1 MDKKELIN
9 LIKETIDGLKEDVNV
24 DFDGSDSDYK
34 GSPDDAAEV
43 ESDNLTATLSE
54 QESEEDLKADIKD
67 LVSLIKNPDPSRA
80 KDYGSVENYVKM
92 LKDKLKRLNDKL
104 KESKLKEDV
113 VNSLDKL
120 VALNKI
126 ADVQEAELDTDN
138 PFVELV
144 FVTKSPKLKFYIAFD
159 LEEKKFDTI
168 KYDEDINKSIPQLS
182 NQLTKDELKKS
193 YKDVYNA
200 SVYDIATIGEEVMKF
215 FHEPEVSEDYKGAPN
230 DAAEV
235 ESDELTATLS
245 ELKGI
250 IKTAVNE
257 VVLENSIL
265 EKIELQSLEDFYQDE
280 MSDVV
285 AESLT
290 NLQEVDLDKYRDMLG
305 ANFRELDDD
314 ELMNYLKRQYLKRQ
328 ATTDKELKKQLAK
341 DPEFQRQIKIDRYK
355 YPYIHPS
362 TSVKIIDKSG
372 KQFDLD
378 KLKSVIT
385 QRPSKILKQNEKI
398 QHSGGKETIFYN
410 VGLPALKGL
419 AVNEKTG
426 KIVVIDTCPG
436 AGQCQV
442 YCYAK
447 KGGYVQYEN
456 APIAT
461 TRLLNFL
468 VNDPAGFK
476 SMLESE
482 IDKAVK
488 SAEKKGANVV
498 IRWHDSGDM
507 FSQDY
512 LNLAYDIARK
522 FPTAQFYAY
531 TKLAGV
537 AQGEKP
543 DNFIMNFSAGAKK
556 PEERQV
562 DLGKTKH
569 STVVPKQTFDDLI
582 VKDENGKAVR
592 DEKGQIQ
599 FSPENLDRLKQK
611 LSVKYGVPKD
621 SILSYEEMKN
631 TPESEEVGKYNV
643 IVRPGDGDES
653 ASRKDV
659 KGTYL
664 LIH

>member
-1 MDKKELIN
+1 MDKEKFIALIN
-9 LIKETIDGLKEDVNV
+9 EIISEDTDIHVNN
-24 DFDGSDSDYK
+24 DNYK
-34 GSPDDAAEV
+34 GDPNNAAEV
-43 ESDNLTATLSE
+43 ESDELTAHLSE

-67 LVSLIKNPDPSRA
+67 LASLIKNPDPSRA
-80 KDYGSVENYVKM
+80 KDYGSVDNYVKM
-92 LKDKLKRLNDKL
+92 LKGKLKKAYDKLKNI
-104 KESKLKEDV
+104 KESKLKENV
-113 VNSLDKL
+113 VDSTDKV

-126 ADVQEAELDTDN
+126 ADVQEAELDTN
-138 PFVELV
+138 EPFVELV

-159 LEEKKFDTI
+159 LDKKKFDII
-168 KYDEDINKSIPQLS
+168 KYDEDITKSVPQLS
-182 NQLTKDELKKS
+182 KQLTKDELKGL

-200 SVYDIATIGEEVMKF
+200 SVYDIATIGDDVMKF
-215 FHEPEVSEDYKGAPN
+215 FQEPEVSEN
-230 DAAEV
+230 V
-235 ESDELTATLS
+235 SVN
-245 ELKGI
+245 ELKGL
-250 IKTAVNE
+250 IKTAIDE

-265 EKIELQSLEDFYQDE
+265 ETIKLQSLEDFYQDE
-280 MSDVV
+280 MSEVV
-285 AESLT
+285 AESILT
-290 NLQEVDLDKYRDMLG
+290 LEDVDLDQYRDMLG
-305 ANFRELDDD
+305 ANFRELDDE
-314 ELMNYLKRQYLKRQ
+314 ELMGYLERQYLKRQ
-328 ATTDKELKKQLAK
+328 ATLDKDLKKKLDK
-341 DPEFQRQIKIDRYK
+341 DADFQRKIKVDKYK

-362 TSVKIIDKSG
+362 TSVKIVDKSG

-378 KLKSVIT
+378 KLKSIIT

-419 AVNEKTG
+419 AVNEKTD

-482 IDKAVK
+482 IGKALE

-512 LNLAYDIARK
+512 LNIAYDIARK

-569 STVVPKQTFDDLI
+569 STVVPKQTFDDL
-582 VKDENGKAVR
+582 VMKDQNGKAIR

-621 SILSYEEMKN
+621 SILSYTEMKN
-631 TPESEEVGKYNV
+631 TPVSDEVGKYNV
-643 IVRPGDGDES
+643 IVKPGDGDES

>member
-1 MDKKELIN
+1 MNKETFIALIN
-9 LIKETIDGLKEDVNV
+9 EIISEDTDVEVNN
-24 DFDGSDSDYK
+24 DNFK
-34 GSPDDAAEV
+34 GDPDNAAEV
-43 ESDNLTATLSE
+43 ESDELTAHLSE
-54 QESEEDLKADIKD
+54 QESEDDLKADIKD
-67 LVSLIKNPDPSRA
+67 LASLIKNPDPSRA
-80 KDYGSVENYVKM
+80 KDYGSVDNYVKM
-92 LKDKLKRLNDKL
+92 LKSKLKRTYDKLKNI

-113 VNSLDKL
+113 VDSTDKV

-126 ADVQEAELDTDN
+126 ADVHEAELDTN
-138 PFVELV
+138 EPFVELV

-159 LEEKKFDTI
+159 LDEKKFDTI
-168 KYDEDINKSIPQLS
+168 KYDEDITKSVPQLS
-182 NQLTKDELKKS
+182 KQLTKDQLKGQ

-200 SVYDIATIGEEVMKF
+200 SIYDIASIGDDVMKF
-215 FHEPEVSEDYKGAPN
+215 FQPDDVNENVSVN
-230 DAAEV
+230 
-235 ESDELTATLS
+235 
-245 ELKGI
+245 ELKSI
-250 IKTAVNE
+250 IKKAVDE
-257 VVLENSIL
+257 VVFENSVL
-265 EKIELQSLEDFYQDE
+265 EGIELQSLEDFYQDE
-280 MSDVV
+280 MSDMVS
-285 AESLT
+285 ESLT

-362 TSVKIIDKSG
+362 TSVKIVDKSG
-372 KQFDLD
+372 KQFNLD
-378 KLKSVIT
+378 KLKSIIT

-507 FSQDY
+507 FSEDY

-582 VKDENGKAVR
+582 IKDENGKAVR

-631 TPESEEVGKYNV
+631 TPESDEIGVYNV

>member
-1 MDKKELIN
+1 MNKETFIALIN
-9 LIKETIDGLKEDVNV
+9 EIISEDTDVEVNN
-24 DFDGSDSDYK
+24 DNFK
-34 GSPDDAAEV
+34 GDPDNAAEV
-43 ESDNLTATLSE
+43 ESDELTAHLSE
-54 QESEEDLKADIKD
+54 QESEDDLKADIKD
-67 LVSLIKNPDPSRA
+67 LASLIKNPDPSRA
-80 KDYGSVENYVKM
+80 KDYGSVDNYVKM
-92 LKDKLKRLNDKL
+92 LKSKLKRTYDKLKNI

-113 VNSLDKL
+113 VDSTDKV

-126 ADVQEAELDTDN
+126 ADVHEAELDTN
-138 PFVELV
+138 EPFVELV

-159 LEEKKFDTI
+159 LDEKKFDTI
-168 KYDEDINKSIPQLS
+168 KYDEDITKSVPQLS
-182 NQLTKDELKKS
+182 KQLTKDQLKGQ

-200 SVYDIATIGEEVMKF
+200 SIYDIASIGDDVMKF
-215 FHEPEVSEDYKGAPN
+215 FQPDDVNENVSVN
-230 DAAEV
+230 
-235 ESDELTATLS
+235 
-245 ELKGI
+245 ELKSI
-250 IKTAVNE
+250 IKKAVDE
-257 VVLENSIL
+257 VVFENSVL
-265 EKIELQSLEDFYQDE
+265 EGIELQSLEDFYQDE
-280 MSDVV
+280 MSDMVS
-285 AESLT
+285 ESLT

-362 TSVKIIDKSG
+362 TSVKIVDKSG
-372 KQFDLD
+372 KQFNLD
-378 KLKSVIT
+378 KLKSIIT

-482 IDKAVK
+482 IEKAVK

-507 FSQDY
+507 FSEDY

-582 VKDENGKAVR
+582 IKDENGKAVR

-631 TPESEEVGKYNV
+631 TPESDEIGVYNV

>member
-1 MDKKELIN
+1 MDKEKFIALIN
-9 LIKETIDGLKEDVNV
+9 EVISEDTDIQVNN
-24 DFDGSDSDYK
+24 DNYK
-34 GSPDDAAEV
+34 GDPNNAAEV
-43 ESDNLTATLSE
+43 ESDELTAHLSE

-67 LVSLIKNPDPSRA
+67 LASLIKNPDPSRA
-80 KDYGSVENYVKM
+80 KDYGSVDNYVKM
-92 LKDKLKRLNDKL
+92 LKGKLKKAYDKLKNI
-104 KESKLKEDV
+104 KESKLKENV
-113 VNSLDKL
+113 VDSTDKV

-126 ADVQEAELDTDN
+126 ADVQEAELDTN
-138 PFVELV
+138 EPFVELV

-159 LEEKKFDTI
+159 LDKKKFDII
-168 KYDEDINKSIPQLS
+168 KYDEDITKSVPQLS
-182 NQLTKDELKKS
+182 KQLTKDELKGL

-200 SVYDIATIGEEVMKF
+200 SVYDIATIGDDVMKF
-215 FHEPEVSEDYKGAPN
+215 FQEPEVSEN
-230 DAAEV
+230 V
-235 ESDELTATLS
+235 SVN
-245 ELKGI
+245 ELKGL
-250 IKTAVNE
+250 IKTAIDE

-265 EKIELQSLEDFYQDE
+265 ETIKLQSLEDFYQDE
-280 MSDVV
+280 MSEVV
-285 AESLT
+285 AESILT
-290 NLQEVDLDKYRDMLG
+290 LEDVDLDQYRDMLG
-305 ANFRELDDD
+305 ANFRELDDE
-314 ELMNYLKRQYLKRQ
+314 ELMGYLERQYLKRQ
-328 ATTDKELKKQLAK
+328 ATLDKDLKKKLDK
-341 DPEFQRQIKIDRYK
+341 DADFQRKIKVDKYK

-362 TSVKIIDKSG
+362 TSVKIVDKSG

-378 KLKSVIT
+378 KLKSIIT

-419 AVNEKTG
+419 AVNEKTD

-482 IDKAVK
+482 IGKALE

-512 LNLAYDIARK
+512 LNIAYDIARK

-569 STVVPKQTFDDLI
+569 STVVPKQTFDDL
-582 VKDENGKAVR
+582 VMKDQNGKAIR

-621 SILSYEEMKN
+621 SILSYTEMKN
-631 TPESEEVGKYNV
+631 TPVSDEVGKYNV
-643 IVRPGDGDES
+643 IVKPGDGDES

>member
-1 MDKKELIN
+1 MDKEKFISLIN
-9 LIKETIDGLKEDVNV
+9 EIISEDTDVQVNN
-24 DFDGSDSDYK
+24 DDYK
-34 GSPDDAAEV
+34 GDPNNAAEV
-43 ESDNLTATLSE
+43 ESDELTAHLSE

-67 LVSLIKNPDPSRA
+67 LASLIKNPDPSRA
-80 KDYGSVENYVKM
+80 KDYGSVDNYVKM
-92 LKDKLKRLNDKL
+92 LKGKLKKAYDKLKNI
-104 KESKLKEDV
+104 KESKLKENV
-113 VNSLDKL
+113 VDYKDKV

-126 ADVQEAELDTDN
+126 ADVEEADMSEEDL
-138 PFVELV
+138 VELV
-144 FVTKSPKLKFYIAFD
+144 FVTKNPKLKFYIAFD
-159 LEEKKFDTI
+159 LDEKKFDTI
-168 KYDEDINKSIPQLS
+168 KYDEDTTKSVPQLS
-182 NQLTKDELKKS
+182 KQLTKDELKGL

-200 SVYDIATIGEEVMKF
+200 SVYDIATIGDDVMKF
-215 FHEPEVSEDYKGAPN
+215 FQEPEVSEN
-230 DAAEV
+230 V
-235 ESDELTATLS
+235 SVN
-245 ELKGI
+245 ELKGL
-250 IKTAVNE
+250 IKTAIDE

-265 EKIELQSLEDFYQDE
+265 ETIKLQSLEDFYQDE
-280 MSDVV
+280 MSEVV
-285 AESLT
+285 AESILT
-290 NLQEVDLDKYRDMLG
+290 LEDVDLDQYRDMLG
-305 ANFRELDDD
+305 ANFRELDDE
-314 ELMNYLKRQYLKRQ
+314 ELMGYLERQYLKRQ
-328 ATTDKELKKQLAK
+328 ATLDKDLKKKLDK
-341 DPEFQRQIKIDRYK
+341 DADFQRQIKVDKYK

-362 TSVKIIDKSG
+362 TSVKIVDKSG

-378 KLKSVIT
+378 KLKSIIT

-410 VGLPALKGL
+410 IGLPALKGL

-468 VNDPAGFK
+468 INDPAGFK
-476 SMLESE
+476 TMLESE
-482 IDKAVK
+482 IGKALE

-512 LNLAYDIARK
+512 LNIAYDIARK

-569 STVVPKQTFDDLI
+569 STVVPKQTFDDL
-582 VKDENGKAVR
+582 VMKDQNGKAIR

-621 SILSYEEMKN
+621 SILSYAEMKN
-631 TPESEEVGKYNV
+631 TPVSDEVGKYNV
-643 IVRPGDGDES
+643 IVKPGDGDES

>member
-1 MDKKELIN
+1 MDKEKFIALIN
-9 LIKETIDGLKEDVNV
+9 EIISEDTDIQVNN
-24 DFDGSDSDYK
+24 DNYK
-34 GSPDDAAEV
+34 GDPNNAAEV
-43 ESDNLTATLSE
+43 ESDELTAHLSE

-67 LVSLIKNPDPSRA
+67 LASLIKNPDPSRA
-80 KDYGSVENYVKM
+80 KDYGSVDNYVKM
-92 LKDKLKRLNDKL
+92 LKGKLKKAYDKLKNI
-104 KESKLKEDV
+104 KESKLKENV
-113 VNSLDKL
+113 VDSTDKV

-126 ADVQEAELDTDN
+126 ADVQEAELDTN
-138 PFVELV
+138 EPFVELV

-159 LEEKKFDTI
+159 LDEKKFDTI
-168 KYDEDINKSIPQLS
+168 KYDEDTTKSVPQLS
-182 NQLTKDELKKS
+182 KQLTKDELKGL

-200 SVYDIATIGEEVMKF
+200 SVYDIATIGDDVMKF
-215 FHEPEVSEDYKGAPN
+215 FQEPEVSEN
-230 DAAEV
+230 V
-235 ESDELTATLS
+235 SVN
-245 ELKGI
+245 ELKGL
-250 IKTAVNE
+250 IKTAIDE

-265 EKIELQSLEDFYQDE
+265 ETIKLQSLEDFYQDE
-280 MSDVV
+280 MSEVV
-285 AESLT
+285 AESILT
-290 NLQEVDLDKYRDMLG
+290 LEDVDLDQYRDMLG
-305 ANFRELDDD
+305 ANFRELDDE
-314 ELMNYLKRQYLKRQ
+314 ELMGYLERQYLKRQ
-328 ATTDKELKKQLAK
+328 ATLDKDLKKKLDK
-341 DPEFQRQIKIDRYK
+341 DADFQRKIKVDKYK

-362 TSVKIIDKSG
+362 TSVKIVDKSG

-378 KLKSVIT
+378 KLKSIIT

-419 AVNEKTG
+419 AVNEKTD

-482 IDKAVK
+482 IGKALE

-512 LNLAYDIARK
+512 LNIAYDIARK

-569 STVVPKQTFDDLI
+569 STVVPKQTFDDL
-582 VKDENGKAVR
+582 VMKDQNGKAIR

-621 SILSYEEMKN
+621 SILSYTEMKN
-631 TPESEEVGKYNV
+631 TPVSDEVGKYNV